1 VSKDKKEHTG
11 DDEQIAADRRL
22 NEQCFLL
29 SNMNI
34 FQGWGVPRTYDGLFK
49 LNGDDPVKFITKLVS
64 RKGLGDIMK
73 LKPAAIAALTPH
85 IKLYKVYYE
94 SETSEGD
101 EYELIFENSLKNSAV
116 DAILTSRK
124 GRGEGCGIK
133 SFEFNLN
140 GGNPVEASRMVEAK
154 LVLYFQS
161 MDDMFKTVKSK
172 AVKVEKGG
180 LFSSAGPERKVKYV
194 DLIHQNAKFKTE
206 KCTGGR
212 TYNNKYFR
220 IKATVGWSAP
230 ESADDETKQAA
241 KVMEQASATFFLT
254 MTKHDLSF
262 DDLGMVTLTIDYMA
276 APEGAMSD
284 PKADVLAEDSFIADL
299 LGAAGDL
306 GKALGKKV
314 NEGMKALNSLTGVNS
329 KPCPDGTKRTEDAQE
344 ELDERKDKEEELK
357 AAANLDKYKR
367 FLSELESR
375 NHVLFVD
382 VPHDEIDA
390 FTDSS
395 FFGLIGGDFASR
407 SEQIKARI
415 DAMRKAQGN
424 GTPEWAANGPTA
436 APAGSFGDV
445 KKAAKEY
452 AEERDPDDRKDI
464 KKELGEDTQTNEGGT
479 NFLSAMLPSNPKRNH
494 VRLNF
499 LFLGGIL
506 EVAFGAARRDSAL
519 KEIRNIV
526 GPYDYRDPVT
536 GNKENVCL
544 ADIPIS
550 LNMFKIW
557 FFENC
562 VVPQREQW
570 LLKDFLQ
577 QLISG
582 LVGPAMG
589 KDCFG
594 ACANG
599 FRTVLNARIME
610 IPLCDDLEC
619 RITGTKSVD
628 SFGGNSTSNIG
639 SLEIT
644 PYPTG
649 DNAVGLKSGSYYFL
663 YATGASTN
671 MPPPS
676 AGETREKRDAGL
688 GVYHFVLGADRGL
701 VKKISFKREDAPHVT
716 AARIKSDGPGML
728 ALRSMYN
735 ADVDMVGNTMFVPG
749 QLVFIDPGA
758 FSVYGD
764 SGSRGSPANVLG
776 IGGYYLITKAQN
788 FIESG
793 KFETK
798 LTCIWQ
804 SFGEGKKSDTDKYCQ
819 PQKCPE
825 REDCEESEEKA
836 PAAPKLPSP
845 GELPSP

>member
-1 VSKDKKEHTG
+1 MSKDKKEHEG

-29 SNMNI
+29 SNMDI
-34 FQGWGVPRTYDGLFK
+34 FEGWGRPRTYSGLFK

-73 LKPAAIAALTPH
+73 LKPAAIAALTPY

-101 EYELIFENSLKNSAV
+101 EYELIFENSLQNSAV
-116 DAILTSRK
+116 DAILTSRR

-133 SFEFNLN
+133 SFEFNLA

-154 LVLYFQS
+154 LVMYFQS

-180 LFSSAGPERKVKYV
+180 IFGSTGPERKVKYV

-220 IKATVGWSAP
+220 IKATVGWAAP
-230 ESADDETKQAA
+230 QNADDETKAAA
-241 KVMEQASATFFLT
+241 KVMEQASATLFLT
-254 MTKHDLSF
+254 MVKHDISF
-262 DDLGMVTLTIDYMA
+262 DDIGMVTLTIDYMA
-276 APEGAMSD
+276 APEGAMAD
-284 PKADVLAEDSFIADL
+284 PKADVLMNDSAIKLAFDAVVGKL
-299 LGAAGDL
+299 ANL
-306 GKALGKKV
+306 GKSV
-314 NEGMKALNSLTGVNS
+314 SD
-329 KPCPDGTKRTEDAQE
+329 KPCPEGTKRTEDAQDEIDDLKEDRE
-344 ELDERKDKEEELK
+344 ELQ
-357 AAANLDKYKR
+357 ATMNLEKYKT
-367 FLSELESR
+367 FLSALEDR
-375 NHVLFVD
+375 NHILFVD
-382 VPHDEIDA
+382 VPHEEIDA

-395 FFGLIGGDFASR
+395 FFGLIGGNFASR

-415 DAMRKAQGN
+415 DAMRKARSEN
-424 GTPEWAANGPTA
+424 PEWASSGPQA

-452 AEERDPDDRKDI
+452 GEEKDADDRKDI
-464 KKELGEDTQTNEGGT
+464 KTELGEDTQTNEGGT
-479 NFLSAMLPSNPKRNH
+479 GLLSSMLPSNPKRNH

-499 LFLGGIL
+499 LYLGGIL

-526 GPYDYRDPVT
+526 GPYDYRDPGT
-536 GNKENVCL
+536 GNKKNVCL
-544 ADIPIS
+544 ADIPVS

-562 VVPQREQW
+562 VVPQREKW
-570 LLKDFLQ
+570 ALKEFLQ
-577 QLISG
+577 NIIMGLI
-582 LVGPAMG
+582 GPAMG

-599 FRTVLNARIME
+599 YRTTLNARVME
-610 IPLCDDLEC
+610 IPLGDDLKC
-619 RITGTKSVD
+619 RITGTKSVGG
-628 SFGGNSTSNIG
+628 FGGNSTTNIG
-639 SLEIT
+639 SLKIS

-649 DNAVGLKSGSYYFL
+649 DNAAGLKSGSYYFL

-676 AGETREKRDAGL
+676 GSETREARDAGL
-688 GVYHFVLGADRGL
+688 GIYHFVLGADRGL

-716 AARIKSDGPGML
+716 ASRIKEDGPGNL
-728 ALRSMYN
+728 ALRAMYN
-735 ADVDMVGNTMFVPG
+735 ADVDLVGNTMFVPG
-749 QLVFIDPGA
+749 TMVFIDPGA
-758 FSVYGD
+758 FSSYGD

-776 IGGYYLITKAQN
+776 IGGYYLVTKAQN
-788 FIESG
+788 FLESG

-804 SFGEGKKSDTDKYCQ
+804 GLGEGKKSNTDKYCQ

-825 REDCEESEEKA
+825 REDCEESEEKS
-836 PAAPKLPSP
+836 PAGPPGKPP
-845 GELPSP
+845 GELPTP